1 MSSAGSTVP
10 AKTHNPL
17 VGIFGAR
24 TRGFIYFAY
33 ALVGLLFGS
42 VQAYL
47 SAVDASTPTWV
58 KGSVAVY
65 AYVGIAIG
73 ATAAS
78 NASDS

>member
-1 MSSAGSTVP
+1 MSSAGSTAA
-10 AKTHNPL
+10 AKNHNPL

-24 TRGFIYFAY
+24 ARGFIYFAY
-33 ALVGLLFGS
+33 ALLGLLFGS

-47 SAVDASTPTWV
+47 TAVDASTPTWM
-58 KGSVAVY
+58 KGAVAVY

-78 NASDS
+78 NTSDS